1 MANVTSTNP
10 RNGFSVRGYEGDNK
24 TLLAFNFASKAAA
37 ADLAGFS
44 IQCKPSGQPPY
55 YLLNDLLF
63 PAPNNHAV
71 LAGEPQHSSANAPF
85 QKYRWVHV
93 TGQSHQGLAPAVGN
107 YLYTVTPRYF
117 GANGNM
123 LALDGSLSASV
134 TIPVGPFRKG
144 SLALGFS
151 RGYMQSQAYV
161 NHFGSKTPIAPRN
174 RPLQFDTSGKAG
186 TNAAGQPVTFA
197 DIYKWMGSSARV
209 QVFNVL
215 NEVLNDASLTLKM
228 FAYDLDEPDI
238 VGILLQLAAQGRI
251 KIILDDATLHIAHKN
266 PKTGKTV
273 TPLEVPF
280 AAQFQQQAKAPSA
293 MLRGKFGRY
302 SHDKILIVLKN
313 GVPTRV
319 LTGSTNFSVTGLYVN
334 ANHVLVFDDAT
345 VAKEYSAVFD
355 ESWNDNCSQTAF
367 AQSRFATAPFTPVGA
382 GLPAMTVNFSPHSAT
397 YVTSLLGK
405 LVDRI
410 NSEVNQPE
418 GNVLFAVMELDDTRS
433 VNPVYT
439 ALNNI
444 YKKGNIFSYGI
455 SDKPDGVA
463 LYQPSTPQGVIVTGK
478 PSHVQLPPPFNQV
491 PSPPGHEIHDKFV
504 ICGINGADPVVYC
517 GSSNLANG
525 GEKANGDNLLEIHDA
540 DVATV
545 FAIEA
550 LGLIDHYN
558 FLDRYAQAK
567 AAKTAAQSTKKKSAT
582 KAPAKKKPAKTATA
596 KRSARQAT
604 STRRAAKKTSAAKR
618 APARKKSTAKRSTKR
633 ASR

>member
-1 MANVTSTNP
+1 MAVVASTNQK
-10 RNGFSVRGYEGDNK
+10 NGFSVRAYQGDSK
-24 TLLAFNFASKAAA
+24 TLLAFNFAAQATAAN
-37 ADLAGFS
+37 LAGFS
-44 IQCKPSGQPPY
+44 IQCRPPGQPPY
-55 YLLNDLLF
+55 YLLNDLVF
-63 PAPNNHAV
+63 PSPNNHAV
-71 LAGEPQHSSANAPF
+71 LAGEPPHSSANAPF

-117 GANGNM
+117 GADGNM
-123 LALDGSLSASV
+123 LGLDGTLSASI
-134 TIPVGPFRKG
+134 TIPVGPFKKG
-144 SLALGFS
+144 SLALGFT
-151 RGYMQSQAYV
+151 RGYMQSQAFV
-161 NHFGSKTPIAPRN
+161 NHFGSKTPVAPRN
-174 RPLQFDTSGKAG
+174 RALQYDTSAQAG
-186 TNAAGQPVTFA
+186 TNGAGQAVTFA
-197 DIYKWMGSSARV
+197 EIYEWMGASARV
-209 QVFNVL
+209 QVFEIL
-215 NEVLNDASLTLKM
+215 NEVLNDPTLSLKM

-238 VGILLQLAAQGRI
+238 VTILLQLAEQGRI
-251 KIILDDATLHIAHKN
+251 KIILDDASLHVAHKN

-280 AAQFQQQAKAPSA
+280 AAEFQQKAKAPSA

-302 SHDKILIVLKN
+302 SHDKILIVMKN
-313 GVPTRV
+313 GVPSKV

-334 ANHVLVFDDAT
+334 ANHVLVFDDAN

-367 AQSRFATAPFTPVGA
+367 AKSSFAMAPFTPAGP
-382 GLPAMTVNFSPHSAT
+382 GLPKMTVNFSPHSAT
-397 YVTSLLGK
+397 YVTSLLGG
-405 LVDRI
+405 LVNRI
-410 NSEVNQPE
+410 NSEVNKPN

-444 YKKGNIFSYGI
+444 YKNGNIFSYGI
-455 SDKPDGVA
+455 SDKPDGVK

-478 PSHVQLPPPFNQV
+478 PSQVQLPPPFNQV

-504 ICGINGADPVVYC
+504 VCGLNGRDPVVYC

-540 DVATV
+540 DVVTA

-550 LGLIDHYN
+550 LELIDHYN

-567 AAKTAAQSTKKKSAT
+567 AAKAGAKSA
-582 KAPAKKKPAKTATA
+582 AKKAKV
-596 KRSARQAT
+596 KV
-604 STRRAAKKTSAAKR
+604 AAKKTASSARRKTATRKSVKKAGSAKR
-618 APARKKSTAKRSTKR
+618 ASATKR
-633 ASR
+633 ASARAVS